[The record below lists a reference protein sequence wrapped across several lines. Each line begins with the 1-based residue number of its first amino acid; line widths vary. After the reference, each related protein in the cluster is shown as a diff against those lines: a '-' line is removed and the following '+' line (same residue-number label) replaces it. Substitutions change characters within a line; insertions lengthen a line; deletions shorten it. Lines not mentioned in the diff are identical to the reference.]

1 MLSKSVVLAAAFAGA
16 LSSQSAIAASKQLLN
31 VSYDPTRELYQE
43 INTQFAADWKK
54 KTGDDITISNSHGGS
69 SKQARSVIDG
79 LEADVVTLGL
89 PYDIDQISKLAKN
102 VSPDWRNQE
111 PNNGLPYTS
120 TVVFV
125 VRKGNP
131 KGIKGWDDLIKP
143 GVSVVVPNP
152 KTSGG
157 GRWSYVAAWAYGVM
171 KLGSEDKAKDYIAKF
186 YKNVP
191 VLDTGARGSTTTFAQ
206 RDVGDVLVTWENEAF
221 LTLNEFG
228 ADKFEIITPSVSV
241 LAEPP
246 VALVEGNTAKH
257 GTTKEAKAYLD
268 FLYTPAAQKIEAAHY
283 YRPWKPEYA
292 DKADLARFPKLELI
306 KFSDLF
312 KSWDELNTVH
322 LADGALFDQL
332 YQAKP

>member
-1 MLSKSVVLAAAFAGA
+1 MLKRASFLSALAGLA
-16 LSSQSAIAASKQLLN
+16 LSLPAHAASSSLLN
-31 VSYDPTRELYQE
+31 VSYDPTRELYQD

-54 KTGDDITISNSHGGS
+54 KTGEDISIQTSHGGS

-89 PYDIDQISKLAKN
+89 PYDIDQIAKIAKV
-102 VSPDWRNQE
+102 VSPDWRSQF

-120 TVVFV
+120 TLVFV

-131 KGIKGWDDLIKP
+131 KAIKGWDDLVKP
-143 GVSVVVPNP
+143 GVAVVVPNP

-157 GRWSYVAAWAYGVM
+157 GRWAYVAAWGYGVK
-171 KLGSEDKAKDYIAKF
+171 KLGSEDKAKDYIQKL

-228 ADKFEIITPSVSV
+228 ADKFEIVTPSVSV

-246 VALVEGNTAKH
+246 VALVEANAIKH
-257 GTTKEAKAYLD
+257 GTLKQAKAYLD
-268 FLYTPAAQKIEAAHY
+268 FLYSPAGQKTEAAHY
-283 YRPWKPEYA
+283 YRPLKPEFA
-292 DKADLARFPKLELI
+292 DKADLARFPKLELL

-312 KSWDELNTVH
+312 KSWDELNTTH

-332 YQAKP
+332 YQSKS

>member
-1 MLSKSVVLAAAFAGA
+1 MLKRASFLSALAGLA
-16 LSSQSAIAASKQLLN
+16 LSLPAHAASSSLLN
-31 VSYDPTRELYQE
+31 VSYDPTRELYQD

-54 KTGDDITISNSHGGS
+54 KTGEDISIQTSHGGS

-89 PYDIDQISKLAKN
+89 PYDIDQIAKIAKV
-102 VSPDWRNQE
+102 VSPDWRSQF

-120 TVVFV
+120 TLVFV

-131 KGIKGWDDLIKP
+131 KAIKGWDDLVKP
-143 GVSVVVPNP
+143 GVAVVVPNP

-157 GRWSYVAAWAYGVM
+157 GRWAYVAAWGYGVK
-171 KLGSEDKAKDYIAKF
+171 KLGSEDKAKDYIQKL

-191 VLDTGARGSTTTFAQ
+191 VLDTGARGSTTTLAQ
-206 RDVGDVLVTWENEAF
+206 REVGDVLVTWENEAF

-228 ADKFEIITPSVSV
+228 ADKFEIVTPSVSV

-246 VALVEGNTAKH
+246 VALVEANAAKH
-257 GTTKEAKAYLD
+257 GTLKQAKAYLD
-268 FLYTPAAQKIEAAHY
+268 FLYSPAGQKTEAAHY
-283 YRPWKPEYA
+283 YRPLKPEFA
-292 DKADLARFPKLELI
+292 DKADLARFPKLELL

-312 KSWDELNTVH
+312 KSWDELNTTH

-332 YQAKP
+332 YQSKS

>member
-1 MLSKSVVLAAAFAGA
+1 MLKRASFLSALAGLA
-16 LSSQSAIAASKQLLN
+16 LSLPAHAASSSLLN
-31 VSYDPTRELYQE
+31 VSYDPTRELYQD

-54 KTGDDITISNSHGGS
+54 KTGEDISIQTSHGGS

-89 PYDIDQISKLAKN
+89 PYDIDQIAKIAKV
-102 VSPDWRNQE
+102 VSPDWRSQF

-120 TVVFV
+120 TLVFV

-131 KGIKGWDDLIKP
+131 KAIKGWDDLVKP
-143 GVSVVVPNP
+143 GVAVVVPNP

-157 GRWSYVAAWAYGVM
+157 GRWAYVAAWGYGIK
-171 KLGSEDKAKDYIAKF
+171 KLGSEDKAKDYIQKL

-191 VLDTGARGSTTTFAQ
+191 VLDTGARGSTTTLAQ
-206 RDVGDVLVTWENEAF
+206 REVGDVLVTWENEAF

-228 ADKFEIITPSVSV
+228 ADKFEIVTPSVSV

-246 VALVEGNTAKH
+246 VALVEANAAKH
-257 GTTKEAKAYLD
+257 GTLKQAKAYLD
-268 FLYTPAAQKIEAAHY
+268 FLYSPAGQKTEAAHY
-283 YRPWKPEYA
+283 YRPLKPEFA
-292 DKADLARFPKLELI
+292 DKADLARFPKLELL

-312 KSWDELNTVH
+312 KSWDELNTTH

-332 YQAKP
+332 YQSKS

>member
-1 MLSKSVVLAAAFAGA
+1 MFKRAILVSALAGSILSLPAF
-16 LSSQSAIAASKQLLN
+16 AASKQLLN
-31 VSYDPTRELYQE
+31 VSYDPTRELYQD
-43 INTQFAADWKK
+43 INVQFAAEWKK
-54 KTGDDITISNSHGGS
+54 KTGDDLSIQTSHGGS

-89 PYDIDQISKLAKN
+89 PYDIDQISKIAKLL
-102 VSPDWRNQE
+102 SPEWRSQF

-120 TVVFV
+120 TLVFV

-131 KGIKGWDDLIKP
+131 KGIKGWGDLVKP
-143 GVSVVVPNP
+143 GVGVVVPNP

-157 GRWSYVAAWAYGVM
+157 GRWAYIAAWGYGVK
-171 KLGSEDKAKDYIAKF
+171 KLGTEDKAKDYIAKF

-206 RDVGDVLVTWENEAF
+206 REVGDVLVTWENEAF

-228 ADKFEIITPSVSV
+228 ADKFEIVTPSVSV

-246 VALVEGNTAKH
+246 VALVEANATKH
-257 GTTKEAKAYLD
+257 GTLKEAKAYLE
-268 FLYTPAAQKIEAAHY
+268 FLYSPAGQKAEAAHY
-283 YRPWKPEYA
+283 YRPYKPEYA
-292 DKADLARFPKLELI
+292 DKADLARFPKLELL
-306 KFSDLF
+306 KFSELF
-312 KSWDELNTVH
+312 KSWDELNATH

-332 YQAKP
+332 YQAKS